1 MKDLLKNV
9 MYAGIGAAFLT
20 REKLEEV
27 GKELAEKGSMSV
39 DEGKTFV
46 DDLLKKSES
55 AKNNLE
61 QWIGRKVEDKL
72 KTCRCANAEEIAELR
87 RRIAELEAAV
97 QSEQRSGEAARFAD
111 AGRGADGQ
119 VSNA

>member
-27 GKELAEKGSMSV
+27 GKDLAEKGSLSV
-39 DEGKTFV
+39 DEGKAFV

-55 AKNNLE
+55 AKINLE
-61 QWIGRKVEDKL
+61 HWIGRKVEEKVKQCHLASMD
-72 KTCRCANAEEIAELR
+72 EITELR
-87 RRIAELEAAV
+87 RRIDELEAALNK
-97 QSEQRSGEAARFAD
+97 EQCCQQDSATAE
-111 AGRGADGQ
+111 
-119 VSNA
+119 

>member
-27 GKELAEKGSMSV
+27 GKDLAEKGSLSV
-39 DEGKTFV
+39 DEGKAFV

-55 AKNNLE
+55 AKINLE
-61 QWIGRKVEDKL
+61 QWIGRKVEERMKS
-72 KTCRCANAEEIAELR
+72 CRCVNADELAELR
-87 RRIAELEAAV
+87 RRLDELEAALNKETCC
-97 QSEQRSGEAARFAD
+97 QQDSRNLD
-111 AGRGADGQ
+111 
-119 VSNA
+119 